1 MLGHC
6 RGPLAAAFPHPS
18 APNLRRTRAFIPF
31 PPAAPRNVALALEIK
46 PVSSDSHQLT
56 PKRQGSTR
64 PSRPRLGFGHRPL
77 IRDREALRASAH
89 SLCRRLLLSLIIGY
103 FSSLLPS
110 QYHTDP
116 NTKSEA
122 VALKRIELSPNY
134 HPITATLRSILPFL
148 SYALVHAESLF

>member
-6 RGPLAAAFPHPS
+6 RVPLSAAFPHPS
-18 APNLRRTRAFIPF
+18 APNLRRTRTFFPF
-31 PPAAPRNVALALEIK
+31 PPAAPRNVASALEIK

-56 PKRQGSTR
+56 PKGPTRQL
-64 PSRPRLGFGHRPL
+64 RPRLGLGHRPL

-134 HPITATLRSILPFL
+134 HTITATLRSILPFL